1 MLVPSN
7 MATSMERL
15 RVLRGL
21 IRELRHVHKK
31 GPVKETIAYNYLME
45 QYRKHQVTDQRI
57 CRAHQELQRNAE
69 TYLCLLKSTR
79 LQQVRLTCV
88 FLRAPGYNRPS
99 MQSTMEKERRQQ
111 KRRRRCSALIFL
123 RTPLTNKHTCTSL

>member
-1 MLVPSN
+1 MLVQSK

-45 QYRKHQVTDQRI
+45 QYRKHQVTDQRV

-69 TYLCLLKSTR
+69 TYLCLLTSTR
-79 LQQVRLTCV
+79 LQQALHDEYY
-88 FLRAPGYNRPS
+88 GKG
-99 MQSTMEKERRQQ
+99 EKTTEETAKMLGFELPQNPPD
-111 KRRRRCSALIFL
+111 K
-123 RTPLTNKHTCTSL
+123 

>member
-1 MLVPSN
+1 MP
-7 MATSMERL
+7 A
-15 RVLRGL
+15 VLSKLPDWEGVRYM
-21 IRELRHVHKK
+21 IRNIYPP

-79 LQQVRLTCV
+79 LQQALH
-88 FLRAPGYNRPS
+88 AEYYG
-99 MQSTMEKERRQQ
+99 KGERTTEETAKMLGFDLPQNPPD
-111 KRRRRCSALIFL
+111 K
-123 RTPLTNKHTCTSL
+123 